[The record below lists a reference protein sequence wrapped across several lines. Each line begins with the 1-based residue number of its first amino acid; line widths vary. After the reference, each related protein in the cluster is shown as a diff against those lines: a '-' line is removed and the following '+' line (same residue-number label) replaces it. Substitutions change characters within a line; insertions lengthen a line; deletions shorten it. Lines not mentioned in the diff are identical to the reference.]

1 MQVGVPRRP
10 LLTLP
15 FQSYVDFLAGWHMDP
30 TAAQYFQMRKLP
42 PRSEYHANT
51 TIPGTVE

>member
-15 FQSYVDFLAGWHMDP
+15 FQSYVDFLAYWHVEL
-30 TAAQYFQMRKLP
+30 TAAQYFQMKKLP
-42 PRSEYHANT
+42 SCSEYHANA